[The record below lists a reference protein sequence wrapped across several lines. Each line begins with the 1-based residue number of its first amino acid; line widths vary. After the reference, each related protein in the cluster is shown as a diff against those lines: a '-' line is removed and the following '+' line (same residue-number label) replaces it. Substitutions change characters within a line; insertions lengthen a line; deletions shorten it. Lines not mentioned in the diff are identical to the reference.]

1 MDRHDRIRDAT
12 GKRTLFGTRRTGASV
27 AVRPMI
33 QVPSGIGSRAGR
45 KRPPLVMTPEQAAT
59 LAAIPADGGTASE
72 IARAVDRTLSGTYSS
87 LMALQR
93 KDLVAKHDTTW
104 TRTTPPDAA

>member
-1 MDRHDRIRDAT
+1 MSRKLRDQQ
-12 GKRTLFGTRRTGASV
+12 GKRNLWGTRRSGSSV
-27 AVRPMI
+27 APVRPMV

-45 KRPPLVMTPEQAAT
+45 KPPPLVMTPEQAAT
-59 LAAIPADGGTASE
+59 LAAVPADGGTASE
-72 IARAVDRTLSGTYSS
+72 IARAVDRTLSATYSS

-93 KDLVAKHDTTW
+93 KELVAKHDTTW